1 MKQFLKTSI
10 KAMLA
15 IVTVAVILVAFSA
28 AAQQDPFGQM
38 RTIYLCA
45 PTTLRTD
52 GASKGITNT
61 PVDIHGAMG
70 VGLMNVFVQTNSGV
84 GTLTLTVQ
92 ASTDLTTWTTLGNC
106 AIAVSNSIIY
116 TNSGPSTAIYATN
129 LTYLPGTITYPT
141 SQSAGFANPYLA
153 PVSFNS
159 NAVITVSTGS
169 GANIYQFG
177 FNAED
182 CSRYLRTTWV
192 ATGANTN
199 YDGIAASL
207 TLRRQNN

>member
-1 MKQFLKTSI
+1 MKTFFKSL
-10 KAMLA
+10 LA
-15 IVTVAVILVAFSA
+15 IAAVSIVLIALSCC
-28 AAQQDPFGQM
+28 AQQDPFGQM

-52 GASKGITNT
+52 GSSKGITNT

-70 VGLMNVFVQTNSGV
+70 IGLMNVFVQTNSGV

-92 ASTDLTTWTTLGNC
+92 SSPDLTTWTTLANC
-106 AIAVSNSIIY
+106 AVATSNSIIY

-141 SQSAGFANPYLA
+141 AQSAGFANPYLA
-153 PVSFNS
+153 PAAFNS
-159 NAVITVSTGS
+159 NAVFTVSTGG

-182 CSRYLRTTWV
+182 AGRYIRTTWV
-192 ATGANTN
+192 ATGGNTN
-199 YDGIAASL
+199 YDGITAAL
-207 TLRRQNN
+207 TLKRQNN